1 MNTFAKVLVVIVL
14 LLSSGFAISQMV
26 LYSKREMYRAKYAE
40 ERQQRTKLEDQL
52 ETKTEQVDEIRIARD
67 QIQQRLTSQVNNLKE
82 DLQDAELQISDLKR
96 RNENLQTTASET
108 STRLNNLVDRLNEKD
123 GVIDQLEQKVED
135 LDGDLKDALAK
146 VENLDETVRTKEN
159 KIDQLDKRI
168 AELQQ
173 EKRQIVQ
180 EREDLESVLAQL
192 EAKGV
197 HVGTT
202 EVPIIEAKVVRVDNE
217 LGAVVLDKGK
227 EDNVQVGYP
236 FTIYRDSEY
245 VARVYVQQ
253 VHEDYSLARV
263 DKQLAQ
269 QDTKV
274 GDEATTRIQ

>member
-26 LYSKREMYRAKYAE
+26 LYQKREMYRAKYAQ
-40 ERQQRTKLEDQL
+40 ERRERTKLEEQL
-52 ETKTEQVDEIRIARD
+52 EKKTDEADELRTARD

-82 DLQDAELQISDLKR
+82 DVQDAELQISDLKR
-96 RNENLQTTASET
+96 RNENLQTTAGET
-108 STRLNNLVDRLNEKD
+108 STRLTNLVDRLNEKD
-123 GVIDQLEQKVED
+123 GVIDELEQKVQD

-146 VENLDETVRTKEN
+146 VENLNENVREKTN

-197 HVGTT
+197 HVGVT
-202 EVPIIEAKVVRVDNE
+202 EVPIIDAKVVRVDNE
-217 LGAVVLDKGK
+217 LGAVVLNKGK
-227 EDNVQVGYP
+227 ESNVQVGHP
-236 FTIYRDSEY
+236 FTIYREEEF

-263 DKQLAQ
+263 DKKLAKK
-269 QDTKV
+269 DMKV